1 MKPLVLPALIDS
13 KFYPLHPQH
22 TFCQQLPLGEC
33 ADVMASVALFWRVRT
48 SYRIS
53 WASGFPSVHGGQVE
67 IERWDNFLGA
77 DRVRHR
83 ILLPPPWGGHSLS
96 LHWDEFELSEGKAA

>member
-33 ADVMASVALFWRVRT
+33 ADVMASVALFWWVRT

-53 WASGFPSVHGGQVE
+53 WASGFPSVHGGQAE

-77 DRVRHR
+77 ATVPGRSCPPSYSTAPTLGWPRALAALGR
-83 ILLPPPWGGHSLS
+83 I
-96 LHWDEFELSEGKAA
+96 